1 MRKSVWPRR
10 HSDYANSPDT
20 MSRDSLPAERA
31 NRIADAVEAIEELV
45 TQLRGHQ
52 ELSHEEYTDPIA
64 QDRRDAIERKF
75 VKLTE
80 ATLDIATELC
90 KQGSEDRDPPE
101 RRKAQIE
108 YLASEEI
115 IEEDLAE
122 QLKDAVGFRD
132 VLAHTYGPIVN
143 DDIVY
148 DALQNNLERYIVLVE
163 AVDQYLQEMA

>member
-1 MRKSVWPRR
+1 MLKSVWPRQ

-20 MSRDSLPAERA
+20 MSRDSFPAERA
-31 NRIADAVEAIEELV
+31 NRIADAVEAMEDLV
-45 TQLRGHQ
+45 AQLQ
-52 ELSHEEYTDPIA
+52 SYQKLSHEEYTDPTA

-90 KQGSEDRDPPE
+90 KQESEDRDPPE

-108 YLASEEI
+108 YLASEDI
-115 IEEDLAE
+115 IGEDLAE
-122 QLKDAVGFRD
+122 QLKEAVGFRD

-148 DALQNNLERYIVLVE
+148 DALQNSLERYIAFVE
-163 AVDQYLQEMA
+163 AVDRYLQEMD

>member
-1 MRKSVWPRR
+1 MPKSVWPRR
-10 HSDYANSPDT
+10 HSDYANSPET
-20 MSRDSLPAERA
+20 MSHDSLPPGRA

-45 TQLRGHQ
+45 TQLRAHQ
-52 ELSHEEYTDPIA
+52 EVSHEEYTDPTA

-90 KQGSEDRDPPE
+90 KQEGESRDLPE
-101 RRKAQIE
+101 RRKALIE
-108 YLASEEI
+108 YLASEDI

-122 QLKDAVGFRD
+122 QLKEAVGFRD

-148 DALQNNLERYIVLVE
+148 DALQNSLERYIAFVE
-163 AVDQYLQEMA
+163 AVDRYLQEMA

>member
-1 MRKSVWPRR
+1 MA
-10 HSDYANSPDT
+10 H
-20 MSRDSLPAERA
+20 DSLPAERA

-45 TQLRGHQ
+45 TQLQAYQDLTHD
-52 ELSHEEYTDPIA
+52 EYTDPTE

-90 KQGSEDRDPPE
+90 KEESTHLPE

-108 YLASEEI
+108 SLASEDI
-115 IEEDLAE
+115 VNEELAE
-122 QLKDAVGFRD
+122 QLKEAVGFRD

-148 DALQNNLERYIVLVE
+148 DALQNSLGRYISFVE
-163 AVDQYLQEMA
+163 AVDQYLQERI